1 MKYFIYSSFMLLVLI
16 GCQTSQ
22 NESKTQTVSKSDADT
37 TRYKT
42 IGSIE
47 RLDSSINE
55 LISPEAKLEILAEGF
70 QWSEGPLWIEDGKY
84 LLFTDVPA
92 DKIYKWSAEKGLE
105 VYLEPSGFTGDS
117 TKSQER
123 GANGLILAA
132 QGKLVMCQH
141 GNRQVASMKS
151 TLDKPNSEFESLA
164 ASYEGKRLNSPND
177 LVFDSQGNLYFTD
190 PPYGLAKK
198 DDEYLEKELPYQGI
212 FLLDK
217 ARKLHLLNKELSKP
231 NGIAL
236 SLDEKTL
243 YVANSD
249 PKQALLM
256 AYPIE
261 ENGKIG
267 KGRIFYNFTEWVE
280 KEKGLPDGLKIDK
293 KGNIYTTAPGGVWI
307 ISPEGKV
314 LGKIKTEQATA
325 NCAFNADKTVL
336 YITAHG
342 YLMRLRL
349 Q

>member
-1 MKYFIYSSFMLLVLI
+1 MKYLIYFLLMLLTLI
-16 GCQTSQ
+16 GCQTPQ
-22 NESKTQTVSKSDADT
+22 NDSKTQTTSKSDVDT
-37 TRYKT
+37 THYKT

-47 RLDSSINE
+47 RIDSSINE
-55 LISPEAKLEILAEGF
+55 LISPEAKPEILAEGF
-70 QWSEGPLWIEDGKY
+70 QWSEGPLWIEEGKY

-92 DKIYKWSAEKGLE
+92 DKIHKWSEADGLE

-123 GANGLILAA
+123 GANGLTLDT
-132 QGKLVMCQH
+132 QGNLVMCQH

-151 TLDKPNSEFESLA
+151 ALDQPSSKFESLA
-164 ASYEGKRLNSPND
+164 ANFEGKRLNSPND
-177 LVFDSQGNLYFTD
+177 LVFDTKGNLYFTD

-198 DDEYLEKELPYQGI
+198 DDEYLEKELLYQGI

-217 ARKLHLLNKELSKP
+217 AGKLHLLNKEQTKP

-236 SLDEKTL
+236 SPDEKTL

-267 KGRIFYNFTEWVE
+267 KGKVFYDFTDWVE
-280 KEKGLPDGLKIDK
+280 KEKGLPDGLKIDA
-293 KGNIYTTAPGGVWI
+293 KGNLYATAPGGVWI
-307 ISPEGKV
+307 LSPEAKV

-325 NCAFNADKTVL
+325 NCAFNDDKTVL
-336 YITAHG
+336 YITAHS
-342 YLMRLRL
+342 YLMRLQLR
-349 Q
+349 

>member
-1 MKYFIYSSFMLLVLI
+1 MLLVLL
-16 GCQTSQ
+16 GCQTPQ
-22 NESKTQTVSKSDADT
+22 NESKEEQSISENDADT

-47 RLDSSINE
+47 RIDSAVNQLVNS
-55 LISPEAKLEILAEGF
+55 EAKLEILAEGF

-92 DKIYKWSAEKGLE
+92 DKIYKWSEKKGLE

-123 GANGLILAA
+123 GANGLTLDA

-151 TLDKPNSEFESLA
+151 VLDKPSSEFESLA
-164 ASYEGKRLNSPND
+164 ASYEGKQLNSPND
-177 LVFDSQGNLYFTD
+177 LIYDKQGNLYFTD

-217 ARKLHLLNKELSKP
+217 AGTLHLLNKEQTKP

-236 SLDEKTL
+236 SPDEKTL

-249 PKQALLM
+249 PKKALLM
-256 AYPIE
+256 AYPVQ
-261 ENGKIG
+261 ENGKLGEG
-267 KGRIFYNFTEWVE
+267 KVFYDFTEWVE
-280 KEKGLPDGLKIDK
+280 KEKGLPDGLKIDQQ
-293 KGNIYTTAPGGVWI
+293 GNLYATAPGGVWI
-307 ISPEGKV
+307 LSPEAKL

-325 NCAFNADKTVL
+325 NCAFNADKSVL
-336 YITAHG
+336 YITAHS

-349 Q
+349 R